1 MQQGVQVIQTREI
14 DVLKEPIIIMFGK
27 IEGGTASNVISDSVT
42 LSGTMRF
49 LFEGDEKSKG
59 NPIKRQERV
68 VSNIGTAHR
77 SKYEFSFLYGH
88 PTLVNHREMTELIR
102 MEASSEL
109 DVEA

>member
-49 LFEGDEKSKG
+49 LFEGGTKKVKG
-59 NPIKRQERV
+59 TQSSGRNELFLIFARR
-68 VSNIGTAHR
+68 IGPSMNSLFYMAIPR
-77 SKYEFSFLYGH
+77 W
-88 PTLVNHREMTELIR
+88 
-102 MEASSEL
+102 
-109 DVEA
+109 